1 MKLSNGNERFFNMGT
16 LFHDSG
22 FNTHEKAPGTGL
34 NMLLE
39 CL

>member
-1 MKLSNGNERFFNMGT
+1 MKLNKGGFFNMET
-16 LFHDSG
+16 LSHDSG
-22 FNTHEKAPGTGL
+22 FNTQEKAPGTDL